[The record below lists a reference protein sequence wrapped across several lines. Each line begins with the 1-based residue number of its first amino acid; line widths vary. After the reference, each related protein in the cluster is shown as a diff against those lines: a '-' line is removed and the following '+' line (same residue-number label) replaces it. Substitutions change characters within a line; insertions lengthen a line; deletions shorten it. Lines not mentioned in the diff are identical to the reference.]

1 MSESAELYASPD
13 GARRSFDDRLRDT
26 LRIEEALAIVGP
38 GQTIRLA
45 SGVYTEPFVISGKG
59 EGPRRPITIRGES
72 GVTLD
77 GRRNLVRTP
86 QGEQIDRRHY
96 AFVKILDSR
105 GIRLENLAI
114 QNVWPVAVY
123 LEESQDVLLRQLN
136 LHGGTHAIL
145 ARGPSTQ
152 RVCAE
157 RCAWTGDVSIWDKV
171 DWKDIHTPPQPR
183 RELDGDFF
191 RSIDIA
197 GDVVI
202 RHNMIQHVFNG
213 VHLFA
218 SRDAAESGQVNRNVW
233 VYRNTFAFVRDN
245 VVEAERYAWNWWIF
259 GNRIWNAHKW
269 FAFEDA
275 TGGHWYLFSNVGWFD
290 RRPGPPG
297 DEHVGG
303 AVFKDNPE
311 SPTAP
316 VYVFHNT
323 WYLRSTY
330 IKGGRV
336 ANLEHF
342 NNAVVYARAADHAPG
357 LVDDEKPM
365 FGAKFLSKWQATHA
379 RFDHDFCQHP
389 HYLFVARSSGGAPA
403 AGEAVGPVFANRE
416 EHHFLP
422 AKGSPLSKAGRRRDI
437 RLPDGQTWA
446 IPDGLNLGAVKE
458 QDGQQQDVAYTPGDL
473 GYPLQGGRV
482 TPDWVPERDGATG

>member
-1 MSESAELYASPD
+1 MSESTELYVSPD
-13 GARRSFDDRLRDT
+13 GTRRSFGDRPRETVRL
-26 LRIEEALAIVGP
+26 EEALEIVEP

-45 SGVYTEPFVISGKG
+45 SGVYTEPFVIRAKG
-59 EGPRRPITIRGES
+59 DGPAQPITIRGES
-72 GVTLD
+72 GATLD

-86 QGEQIDRRHY
+86 QGEELTREHY
-96 AFVKILDSR
+96 AFIKILDSR
-105 GIRLENLAI
+105 GIRLENLTI

-123 LEESQDVLLRQLN
+123 VEDSQDVILRQLN
-136 LHGGTHAIL
+136 LHGGTHAIF

-152 RVCAE
+152 RILAE
-157 RCAWTGDVSIWDKV
+157 RCAWTGDVSIWDGV

-191 RSIDIA
+191 RSVDIA
-197 GDVVI
+197 GEVVI
-202 RHNMIQHVFNG
+202 RRNMIQHVFNG

-218 SRDAAESGQVNRNVW
+218 TKDGAASKKVNRNVW

-275 TGGHWYLFSNVGWFD
+275 TGGHWYLFANVGWFD
-290 RRPGPPG
+290 RKPGPPG
-297 DEHVGG
+297 DEHNGG

-316 VYVFHNT
+316 VYVFHTT
-323 WYLRSTY
+323 WYLRCTY

-336 ANLEHF
+336 GELEHF
-342 NNAVVYARAADHAPG
+342 NNAVVYARAGDHAPG

-365 FGAKFLSKWQATHA
+365 FGAKFLSKWQPAHA
-379 RFDHDFCQHP
+379 KFDHDFCQHP
-389 HYLFVARSSGGAPA
+389 HYLLVARPNGGAPA
-403 AGEAVGPVFANRE
+403 AGSASGPLFANRE
-416 EHHFLP
+416 EHQFLP
-422 AKGSPLSKAGRRRDI
+422 ADGSPLLNAGRRRTI
-437 RLPDGQTWA
+437 LLPDGREWM
-446 IPDGLNLGAVKE
+446 IPEGRHLGAVKE
-458 QDGQQQDVAYTPGDL
+458 PDGQNQDVAFTPRDL
-473 GYPLQGGRV
+473 GYPGGRA
-482 TPDWVPERDGATG
+482 TPDWAPEQD